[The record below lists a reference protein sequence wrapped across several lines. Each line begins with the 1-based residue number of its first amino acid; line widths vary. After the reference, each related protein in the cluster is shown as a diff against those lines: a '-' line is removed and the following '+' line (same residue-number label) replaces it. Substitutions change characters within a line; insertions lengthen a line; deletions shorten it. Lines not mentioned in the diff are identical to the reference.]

1 MAFKER
7 QWPAFNSLLAIWS
20 EDGMPIALGLVGLG
34 LFIIFVVG
42 LFTWRDPSI
51 NWDVI
56 ASQVQLFI
64 SDI

>member
-1 MAFKER
+1 
-7 QWPAFNSLLAIWS
+7 
-20 EDGMPIALGLVGLG
+20 LGLVGLG